1 MADLGKY
8 RKDTVFGII
17 SALLKYNNGYD
28 VIFMCGDEKYKA
40 VSIIEDI
47 ATKTV
52 IVDMKEVPQQD
63 PADKCYYILND
74 FRDSPVDALKR
85 FSLEDIVKSLDWALN
100 RIIELEKD
108 IDGSVNLDVSEGM
121 NDE

>member
-8 RKDTVFGII
+8 RKDTVFGVI
-17 SALLKYNNGYD
+17 SELLKCNTRYD
-28 VIFMCGDEKYKA
+28 VIFMCGDEKYRI
-40 VSIIEDI
+40 VTMIEDDT
-47 ATKTV
+47 TKTV
-52 IVDMKEVPQQD
+52 LVDMQEIPQQD